1 MPRLVGTG
9 LLALDLIVQHD
20 GDGQRLSA
28 SGGGTCGNVLAILA
42 RLGWESSWL
51 GAMGASAPGRMLL
64 EEMRR
69 GGVQIHTSPEDVPA
83 PIFAHH
89 VRICPDGDASHW
101 FSDACPVC
109 ACRLPRY
116 SRPSDS
122 WLRNQTHL
130 VQSADVFFVDR
141 LSAGVLDLA
150 QVAHGRGALVVYEP
164 SSASDA
170 PWIADMI
177 AIADVVKF
185 SSDRASMLRGCR
197 PPNERALWV
206 ETHGLDGL
214 RWSLGRVDAHHA
226 VAPAV
231 RNSRAIDACGA
242 GDWLTSALL
251 FGLAN
256 TQKRLDDLTFAQLA
270 ALMHQASGVAAW
282 SCGFLGARG
291 GLYDAPVHAIF
302 EHLQANPARAGASVS
317 LSRPMPRVDVA
328 AHCVYTGAHCAYA

>member
-20 GDGQRLSA
+20 ADGQRLSA

-51 GAMGASAPGRMLL
+51 GAMGPSAPGCMLI
-64 EEMRR
+64 EEMQR
-69 GGVQIHTSPEDVPA
+69 GGVQTHTSPDDAPA

-89 VRICPDGDASHW
+89 IRTCADGHTSHW

-109 ACRLPRY
+109 ARRLPRY

-122 WLRNQTHL
+122 WLRNQAHL

-141 LSAGVLDLA
+141 LSAGALDLA
-150 QVAHGRGALVVYEP
+150 RVAHERGALVVYEP

-170 PWIADMI
+170 PWMTEMI

-185 SSDRASMLRGCR
+185 SSDRASALRGHT

-206 ETHGLDGL
+206 ETRGRDGL
-214 RWSLGRVDAHHA
+214 RWSLGRVGAHHT
-226 VAPAV
+226 VTPAV
-231 RNSRAIDACGA
+231 RNSKAVDACGA

-251 FGLAN
+251 FGLAH
-256 TQKRLDDLTFAQLA
+256 TQKRPEDLTFAQLA
-270 ALMHQASGVAAW
+270 ALMRQASSVAAW

-302 EHLQANPARAGASVS
+302 ERLQVNPAQAGASAS
-317 LSRPMPRVDVA
+317 LSRPVPRVDAA
-328 AHCVYTGAHCAYA
+328 AHCVYA